1 MELTIQSIRFDISSK
16 LHDFIEKKMKKLE
29 KLDCVDSVD
38 VQLKVVKP
46 ETAKNKETKLN
57 VNVSGTTLFA
67 ERTCDTFEEGID
79 LTIDA
84 IRVQLAKYKEKT
96 RKN

>member
-1 MELTIQSIRFDISSK
+1 MEIRIQSIRFDISSK
-16 LHDFIEKKMKKLE
+16 LHDFIEKKVGKLE
-29 KLDCVDSVD
+29 KFGDIESVD

-46 ETAKNKETKLN
+46 ETAMNKETKLN
-57 VNVSGTTLFA
+57 VNVQGTTLFA

-79 LTIDA
+79 LTLDA
-84 IRVQLAKYKEKT
+84 IRVQLAKLKEKS

>member
-46 ETAKNKETKLN
+46 ETAMNKETKLN

-84 IRVQLAKYKEKT
+84 IRVQLAKYKEKS

>member
-1 MELTIQSIRFDISSK
+1 MELRIQSIRFDISSK
-16 LHDFIEKKMKKLE
+16 LHDFIEKKMNKLE
-29 KLDCVDSVD
+29 KFADINTAD

-46 ETAKNKETKLN
+46 ETAMNKETKLS
-57 VNVSGTTLFA
+57 VVVQGTTFFA

-84 IRVQLAKYKEKT
+84 IKVQLSKYKEKM
-96 RKN
+96 RKS

>member
-1 MELTIQSIRFDISSK
+1 MELRIQSIRFDISSK
-16 LHDFIEKKMKKLE
+16 LHDFIEKKMNKLE
-29 KLDCVDSVD
+29 KFADIDTAD

-46 ETAKNKETKLN
+46 ETAMNKETKLS
-57 VNVSGTTLFA
+57 VSLQGTTLFA

-79 LTIDA
+79 LAIDA
-84 IRVQLAKYKEKT
+84 LRVQIAKYKEKL